1 MNFKDILKIA
11 AVGAVVYGAYK
22 LGEKRGQKKYIDIEP
37 IEEEK
42 DFYSVVDEK
51 LNEGKS
57 ALDKEINYIKDIIKG
72 LQEKSNKTKSDKNTI
87 DLLKIKLEQLMK
99 GK

>member
-22 LGEKRGQKKYIDIEP
+22 LGEKRGQKQYIDIKP
-37 IEEEK
+37 IEDDK
-42 DFYSVVDEK
+42 DIFDVVDEK
-51 LNEGKS
+51 VEEGKS
-57 ALDKEINYIKDIIKG
+57 ALDQEIKYIKDLIKSI
-72 LQEKSNKTKSDKNTI
+72 QDKPNKNKNDKNTI
-87 DLLKIKLEQLMK
+87 DLLKIKLEQLLK